1 MLYALLKPIIQI
13 SLRAYFKRIEVI
25 GAENLEH
32 GATLFV
38 CNHPSALF
46 DPIMVASNT
55 KRPIHFLAGAEWFGS
70 GIQKWF
76 FQNQFKMIPVFRP
89 WLAEG
94 KEKAKANNDEMF
106 SACYTSLSKGNR
118 IIIFPEASSV
128 TVPWIRSIKTGAAR
142 IKLGADAASGQN
154 IKIVPIGLNYTNS
167 HRFQTSVIVN
177 VGEPIDF
184 TEIQN
189 KAFDDEKERVR
200 AMTDLIYLRMSEL
213 VYYPEDSQHFDFIKD
228 LKKLMVGVLDKELG
242 LAEGNA
248 AEEFK
253 IRKRIVN
260 EIEEIGL
267 QNPQELKSLADRL
280 HTYIADYQAL
290 GFRKYNPFEERAVNI
305 MAKLFALF
313 VGSPLFVL
321 GAIYNGLPFLV
332 TQRVYLKYFLPRVT
346 KMDAQGQ
353 LNSAF
358 AGSLGFSVGMA
369 INLVWY
375 ILLWVVASLI
385 MPAWVSFLITIAL
398 GYVSGRFAMVYYK
411 WLIQAKKYFTWKLLA
426 KRDVDA
432 IETLLKEREQII
444 QGLLELRSKSK

>member
-94 KEKAKANNDEMF
+94 KEKAKENNDEMF
-106 SACYTSLSKGNR
+106 SACYASLSRGNR

-142 IKLGADAASGQN
+142 IKLGADAASGQD

-177 VGEPIDF
+177 VGDPIDF
-184 TEIQN
+184 IEIQN
-189 KAFDDEKERVR
+189 QKFEDEKERVR
-200 AMTDLIYLRMSEL
+200 AMTDLIYERMSEL

-242 LAEGNA
+242 IADGNA
-248 AEEFK
+248 AKQFK
-253 IRKRIVN
+253 IRKKIVN
-260 EIEEIGL
+260 EIEEIGV
-267 QNPQELKSLADRL
+267 QNPQELKSISERL
-280 HTYIADYQAL
+280 RAYIVEYQAL
-290 GFRKYNPFEERAVNI
+290 GFRKYNPFEERTVNI
-305 MAKLFALF
+305 IAKVFALI
-313 VGSPLFVL
+313 VGAPLFIL
-321 GAIYNGLPFLV
+321 GAIYNGFPFLF
-332 TQRVYLKYFLPRVT
+332 TQRIYLKYFLPRVT
-346 KMDAQGQ
+346 KMDAEGQ

-358 AGSLGFSVGMA
+358 AGSLGFSVGLA
-369 INLVWY
+369 IYLLWY
-375 ILLWVVASLI
+375 IILWVLASLL
-385 MPAWVSFLITIAL
+385 MPAWISFLMTIAL
-398 GYVSGRFAMVYYK
+398 GYVSGRFAMIYYK
-411 WLIQAKKYFTWKLLA
+411 WLIQAKKYFTWNMMA
-426 KRDVDA
+426 KRDVTA
-432 IETLLKEREQII
+432 IESLLKEREQII
-444 QGLLELRSKSK
+444 QSLLELRSKSK